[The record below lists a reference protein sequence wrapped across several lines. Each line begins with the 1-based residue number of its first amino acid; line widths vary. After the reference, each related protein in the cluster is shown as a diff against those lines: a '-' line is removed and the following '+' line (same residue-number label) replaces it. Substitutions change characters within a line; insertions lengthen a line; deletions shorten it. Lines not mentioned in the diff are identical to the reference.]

1 MAITGLDRFDLALLR
16 KCNANK
22 YAFTK
27 TDAQERRASDLERAG
42 YLERKWDTYSSTA
55 GGASIQQRWAYRLS
69 AKGASAVAVADIPR
83 SHTRRLAAWQAII
96 AKAEADYT
104 KEQQ

>member
-69 AKGASAVAVADIPR
+69 AKGASAVAVADMR
-83 SHTRRLAAWQAII
+83 KGLTS
-96 AKAEADYT
+96 
-104 KEQQ
+104 